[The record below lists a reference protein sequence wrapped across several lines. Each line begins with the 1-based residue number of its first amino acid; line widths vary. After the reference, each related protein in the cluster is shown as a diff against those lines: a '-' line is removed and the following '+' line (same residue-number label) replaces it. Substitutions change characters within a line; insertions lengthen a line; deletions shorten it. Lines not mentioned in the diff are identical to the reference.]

1 MVRHFLLICVLTR
14 LHAALLQ
21 GIVVVEEVGEQVP
34 QHAGMIQLGLQ
45 EEIHREGAH
54 TLDCH
59 GGCFW
64 ETLRGR
70 RGQYSTKIYGRY
82 TLINVFTITDER
94 LKFKSV

>member
-21 GIVVVEEVGEQVP
+21 GVVVVEEVGEQVP
-34 QHAGMIQLGLQ
+34 QHASMIQMSLQ

-54 TLDCH
+54 ALDRH
-59 GGCFW
+59 GGRFR

-70 RGQYSTKIYGRY
+70 RGQYSTKIYGR
-82 TLINVFTITDER
+82 
-94 LKFKSV
+94 